1 LNFYSNILTSNDIP
15 NKVMTGYKF
24 SAHQTTTSFLNQKPK
39 CFDCTWWRNVCWA
52 YLMKKRVLSVPD
64 EETCVE
70 CTWWRNV
77 WYVFNYISTFLTTLQ
92 CTFRYQHGLISF
104 QEPSKLKHKLINTCA
119 FQKNC
124 FNSSSKTDRNC
135 FKY

>member
-1 LNFYSNILTSNDIP
+1 MFWLYLM
-15 NKVMTGYKF
+15 KKRV
-24 SAHQTTTSFLNQKPK
+24 
-39 CFDCTWWRNVCWA
+39 DCTWWRNVCWA
-52 YLMKKRVLSVPD
+52 YLMKKRVLSVPDEETCVECTWWRHVCWVYLMKTRVLSVPD